1 MRRLYR
7 FLLPPSDIAR
17 VAGGVLAGALL
28 LSVASAQ
35 AATIPFLP
43 HQASYDLSLL
53 KSRNGAAAVDSARGR
68 ILYNFTGSACGGYT
82 SEFRQ
87 VSELNGS
94 EGKSTL
100 SDLRST
106 SWEDA
111 DGKTYRFKID
121 TRMNEGN
128 ASDVDGIAERTGDH
142 VTVKLKQPVAKTF
155 TLDGSTVFPT
165 QQVRRI
171 IAAAREGKSTLSDLR
186 STSWEDADGKTYR
199 FKIDTRMNE
208 GNASDVDG
216 IAERTGDHVTVKL
229 KQPVA
234 KTFTLDGST
243 VFPTQQ
249 VRRIIAAA
257 REGKSLL
264 ELTVYDGSDNGEKV
278 YNTLTVIG
286 KPIPG
291 DKVTTPDPST
301 SNDTMKTLTRW
312 PVTVSYYDR
321 DAKSNAGEQT
331 PTYAMSFELY
341 ENGVSR
347 ALKLDYNDFVIG
359 GTLDKFEVK
368 SSKPCKTGEK

>member
-1 MRRLYR
+1 MRPLDR
-7 FLLPPSDIAR
+7 FVVPVATPSWGMK
-17 VAGGVLAGALL
+17 VALAGALVL
-28 LSVASAQ
+28 CGAAAQ
-35 AATIPFLP
+35 AASISFLP
-43 HQASYDLSLL
+43 HQAVYNLSLL

-68 ILYNFTGSACGGYT
+68 ILYNFAGSACEGYT

-94 EGKSTL
+94 EGKSML

-111 DGKTYRFKID
+111 DGKSYRFKID
-121 TRMNEGN
+121 TRMNDGN
-128 ASDVDGIAERTGDH
+128 PTAVDGIAERSGDH
-142 VTVKLKQPVAKTF
+142 VVVKLKQPVAKTF

-165 QQVRRI
+165 
-171 IAAAREGKSTLSDLR
+171 E
-186 STSWEDADGKTYR
+186 
-199 FKIDTRMNE
+199 
-208 GNASDVDG
+208 
-216 IAERTGDHVTVKL
+216 
-229 KQPVA
+229 
-234 KTFTLDGST
+234 
-243 VFPTQQ
+243 Q

-286 KPIPG
+286 KPIAG
-291 DKVTTPDPST
+291 DRAAAPPDPST
-301 SNDTMKTLTRW
+301 TSEAMKTMTRW

-321 DAKSNAGEQT
+321 DAKSNSGEQT

-347 ALKLDYNDFVIG
+347 ALKLDYNDFVIA
-359 GTLDKFEVK
+359 GTLDKFEIK
-368 SSKPCKTGEK
+368 TAKPCKGSER